1 MKNILVPIDHSD
13 CSAAAAEV
21 AIRLAHK
28 AQAKIYF
35 LHLYI
40 DYDGYQHVPLSIGKL
55 QVDRH
60 HQNPS
65 VGMIKDEL
73 AKLVAKADAI
83 SIKAS
88 PLLSYHDGHERI
100 EDYIKPYNI
109 DFVVMGSHGVR
120 GIKETILG
128 SNTQRFIRRS
138 PVPVLVV
145 KEQPD
150 DFNIHKIVFVSS
162 FEEDSIKSFEPVNSL
177 AKFWNAE
184 IYLLYVNTPYHFKET
199 HESMFEM
206 KRFMHQFPHATYTPF
221 IYNALDEERGL
232 EEFTTQKHVDV
243 IALGTHGNKGIFRLL
258 SHGVA
263 EAIINHQRKPVLI
276 TNTNVMEEE
285 GIMLR
290 QQEFDLRQRINW
302 G

>member
-1 MKNILVPIDHSD
+1 MKKILVPIDHSA
-13 CSAAAAEV
+13 CSDAAAGV
-21 AIRLAHK
+21 AITLAHK
-28 AQAKIYF
+28 AQAEIYF

-40 DYDGYQHVPLSIGKL
+40 DYGGHEHVPHGIEKL

-60 HQNPS
+60 RQNPT
-65 VGMIKDEL
+65 VGMIKDKL
-73 AKLVAKADAI
+73 AKLVAKADAL
-83 SIKAS
+83 SVKTS
-88 PLLSYHDGHERI
+88 PLLIYHDGHERI

-150 DFNIHKIVFVSS
+150 DFSIRKIVFVSS
-162 FEEDSIKSFEPVNSL
+162 FEEDSIKSFEPVNAL
-177 AKFWNAE
+177 AKLWNAE
-184 IYLLYVNTPYHFKET
+184 IYLLYVNTPYHFMET
-199 HESMFEM
+199 NESIFEM
-206 KRFMHQFPHATYTPF
+206 KRFMHQFPHVAYTSF
-221 IYNALDEERGL
+221 IYNARDEERGL
-232 EEFTTQKHVDV
+232 EEFTKQNPVDV

-276 TNTNVMEEE
+276 MNTSVMEPDRK
-285 GIMLR
+285 MLST
-290 QQEFDLRQRINW
+290 QEVDMK
-302 G
+302 